1 MDVLIG
7 PDRRREAAAIS
18 IMQLRSR
25 LLDLTARNP
34 LVSFPHGRATG
45 TRAHVRAVGGYVDA
59 LFAHLGDAKPLTIRP
74 LPPPEDEPEDEKQP
88 GFRTVLEATRLT
100 DERYTEEVAGLAADE
115 LGSAKA
121 ATIDRKLND
130 RVRASLGLPPR
141 SSGMPTALASYA
153 ARLGIDASFDL
164 RPSPAAP
171 AKTQGRSAVDFQAL
185 VLPDALERQLAKIR
199 DTARIVAEETGVS
212 TLHLAF
218 GFLEWFESDASDKP
232 LTSPLLLLRVDV
244 AARND
249 VRLDAQSRVVSGAH

>member
-88 GFRTVLEATRLT
+88 GFRAVLEATRLT

-171 AKTQGRSAVDFQAL
+171 AKTQGRSAACQNPGHGPHRRGRDRRQHAAPGL
-185 VLPDALERQLAKIR
+185 RLPRM
-199 DTARIVAEETGVS
+199 V
-212 TLHLAF
+212 
-218 GFLEWFESDASDKP
+218 
-232 LTSPLLLLRVDV
+232 
-244 AARND
+244 
-249 VRLDAQSRVVSGAH
+249 